1 MESESNLEWQFIK
14 DEQGEATLCK
24 EACGAKEPG
33 TATKETGFCIQLKTG
48 WVGLAKEERL
58 H

>member
-1 MESESNLEWQFIK
+1 VESESNLEWQFIK
-14 DEQGEATLCK
+14 DEQGKATLCK
-24 EACGAKEPG
+24 EACGAG
-33 TATKETGFCIQLKTG
+33 TETKETGFCIQLKTG